1 VGKNF
6 SLNNRG
12 QRNKS
17 DFYQTPYSLTHELL
31 NNEEFDYEKIVY
43 EPACGDGAIIDVLI
57 QSKYWG
63 NKYIVVGTDIND
75 GFDFL
80 DHIKDHSSHHPA
92 YIITNP
98 PFSLAQEFIEQAK
111 KVATKKIAM
120 LLPLNYL
127 HGQKRYETLWQDTT
141 FPLKKIYVLSR
152 YPMLTSSI
160 REDGKFTTG
169 MQVYAW
175 YIWEKSYIGEPSID
189 WIDINKY
196 VLTKRDLK

>member
-1 VGKNF
+1 MSKNF

-17 DFYQTPYSLTHELL
+17 DFYQTPYSLTNELL
-31 NNEEFDYEKIVY
+31 NHEDFNYAKYVY
-43 EPACGDGAIIDVLI
+43 EPACGDGAIKKILYERWSGGTVA
-57 QSKYWG
+57 
-63 NKYIVVGTDIND
+63 GTDIST

-80 DHIKDHSSHHPA
+80 EHLKNEPDHHPN

-98 PFSLAQEFIEQAK
+98 PFSLALEFIEISK
-111 KVATKKIAM
+111 KVATEKIAM

-127 HGQKRYETLWQDTT
+127 HGQKRYETLWKDRC

-152 YPMLTSSI
+152 YPMLTNSI
-160 REDGKFTTG
+160 RKDGKFTTG

-175 YIWEKSYIGEPSID
+175 YIWDKTYIGEPIID

-196 VLTKRDLK
+196 VLNKKDLK